1 MEKKPDENKVA
12 TSSKPFEDFK
22 GESRPGGVALD
33 KYLSAEQSGTG
44 ETSGSKTIVVLGS
57 HRYYNLF
64 SAQLVRGGLT
74 QNRELKNPLT
84 VLNPLDSM
92 WQSQNP
98 EVLRFYAA
106 IARFQAFYEPT
117 LTDLEAIR
125 AIVSNPLHYSF
136 YQHDA
141 SVSEKVSA
149 KSVSKIALREADVR
163 VLVRISMENDVYH
176 VRAEVYIEGAFTPAA
191 RVAVRFDRFVTIDE
205 QWLMA
210 EKTDALKVLSYF
222 RKYEDGLRLPHGE
235 FVRFQ
240 KDVLSQ
246 MENHVE
252 VVHEYM
258 ETARATTEDE
268 SQSTRLIYLSDFGD
282 YIVIDPVVRYGK
294 TEIPVLTT
302 KQIYIEDLKGEPA
315 MLERDTEMEEA
326 FLSRLIRQH
335 PHFKEQVNNPLLYF
349 YIHKT
354 RFVQNGWFL
363 KAYEEWK
370 AEGLEVLG
378 FSQLKGIDVN
388 PEPVNIS
395 IQVSSGLNWFNAR
408 IEAKFGRK
416 KASLKQIHKAVKN
429 QNRYVTLGD
438 GTLGVIP
445 EEWLQKF
452 EGYFAAG
459 TIVDDVVQVP
469 KINFESVNQLFERFM
484 LDEETQ
490 QEVSGYRQKLSSI
503 GKITPAKPSTAL
515 KATLRPYQLQGLTWL
530 NVLDEFNFGGCLAD
544 DMGLGK
550 TIQII
555 AFILALKE
563 KHGSSTHILVAPTSV
578 IHNWHNE
585 IERFAPTLKTVSFH
599 GPHRLRI
606 IPKFKDYDLVITTYH
621 TLVNDITYL
630 RKYQFHYAFL
640 DESHN
645 IKNLASQ
652 RNKAARMLKSK
663 NRVILTGTPLEN
675 HSFDLYAQLSFACP
689 GLLGSRTYFRNT
701 YAMAI
706 DKFQHKH
713 SILDLQQRISP
724 FILRRTKKEVAT
736 ELPEKTEMVLYCDM
750 EAEQRKTYDAR
761 EKELRD
767 LIESTNNEQLLKT
780 PMYALRGITQ
790 LRQICNSPLL
800 LGEEKEYG
808 DSSAKID
815 TLMEQL
821 RNITGD
827 HKVLVFSQFVSML
840 NLIEKELAKE
850 HIGYTMLTGSTTNR
864 EEVVSQFQ
872 NDVHARVFLI
882 SLKAGGTGLNLTE
895 ADYVFLVDP
904 WWNPAVEDQAIDR
917 SYRIG
922 QDKRVIAIRLICR
935 NTVEEKIQQLQQTKA
950 KLASDLVKEG
960 NGFLQSMTKGDWLG
974 LLQNPSP

>member
-1 MEKKPDENKVA
+1 MEKKPDENKIA
-12 TSSKPFEDFK
+12 MTGKPFEEFK
-22 GESRPGGVALD
+22 GESRPGGVSLD
-33 KYLSAEQSGTG
+33 KYLSADQSSREETG
-44 ETSGSKTIVVLGS
+44 GSKTIVVLGS

-64 SAQLVRGGLT
+64 SAQLVQGGLT

-125 AIVSNPLHYSF
+125 AILSNPLHYSF
-136 YQHDA
+136 YHHDA
-141 SVSEKVSA
+141 SFSEKVSA
-149 KSVSKIALREADVR
+149 KSVSKITLREAEVR
-163 VLVRISMENDVYH
+163 VLIRISMENDVYH
-176 VRAEVYIEGAFTPAA
+176 VRAEGYIEGAFTPAA
-191 RVAVRFDRFVTIDE
+191 RMVVRFDRFIIIDQ

-210 EKTDALKVLSYF
+210 DNADALKVLSYF
-222 RKYEDGLRLPHGE
+222 KKYADGLRLPHAD

-252 VVHEYM
+252 VAHEYM
-258 ETARATTEDE
+258 ETASATPGDE
-268 SQSTRLIYLSDFGD
+268 GQSARLIYLSDFGD

-302 KQIYIEDLKGEPA
+302 KQVYVEDAEGNPVI
-315 MLERDTEMEEA
+315 LERDTEMEEA

-349 YIHKT
+349 YLHKT
-354 RFVQNGWFL
+354 RFVQDGWFL

-370 AEGLEVLG
+370 AEGLDVLG
-378 FSQLKGIDVN
+378 FSGLKGIDIN
-388 PEPVNIS
+388 PEPANVS
-395 IQVSSGLNWFNAR
+395 IQVSSGLNWFNAKV
-408 IEAKFGRK
+408 EAKFGRK

-429 QNRYVTLGD
+429 KNRFVTLDD
-438 GTLGVIP
+438 GTLGVLP

-452 EGYFAAG
+452 EAYFAAG

-469 KINFESVNQLFERFM
+469 KINFESVNQLFEKFM

-503 GKITPAKPSTAL
+503 SKITPAKPSAAL
-515 KATLRPYQLQGLTWL
+515 QATLRPYQLQGLTWL
-530 NVLDEFNFGGCLAD
+530 NALDEFNFGGCLAD

-563 KHGSSTHILVAPTSV
+563 KHGPSTHILVAPTSV

-585 IERFAPTLKTVSFH
+585 IERFAPTLKVLSFH
-599 GPHRLRI
+599 GPNRLRT
-606 IPKFKDYDLVITTYH
+606 IPRFSEHDLIITTYH
-621 TLVNDITYL
+621 TLVNDIVYL
-630 RKYQFHYAFL
+630 RKHPFHYAFL

-645 IKNLASQ
+645 IKNLGSQ

-713 SILDLQQRISP
+713 SIQDLQQRISP

-750 EAEQRKTYDAR
+750 EAEQRKMYDTH

-767 LIESTNNEQLLKT
+767 LIESTDNEKLLKK
-780 PMYALRGITQ
+780 PMYALKGITQ

-800 LGEEKEYG
+800 LGEEKEFG
-808 DSSAKID
+808 DNSAKID
-815 TLMEQL
+815 MLMEQL

-840 NLIEKELAKE
+840 QLIRKELEKEN
-850 HIGYTMLTGSTTNR
+850 IGYTILTGSTTHR
-864 EEVVSQFQ
+864 EEVVSNFQ
-872 NDVHARVFLI
+872 NDVHTRVFLI

-935 NTVEEKIQQLQQTKA
+935 NTVEEKIQQLQQNKA

-974 LLQNPSP
+974 LLS

>member
-1 MEKKPDENKVA
+1 M
-12 TSSKPFEDFK
+12 SGKPFEDFK
-22 GESRPGGVALD
+22 GESRPGGVALE
-33 KYLSAEQSGTG
+33 KYLSAEQSGN
-44 ETSGSKTIVVLGS
+44 EEAGSTKTFVVIGS

-74 QNRELKNPLT
+74 QNRELKNPLA
-84 VLNPLDSM
+84 VLNPLDSI

-125 AIVSNPLHYSF
+125 AIVNNPLHYSF
-136 YQHDA
+136 YRHDA
-141 SVSEKVSA
+141 AISEKISA
-149 KSVSKIALREADVR
+149 KSVSKITLKEANVR
-163 VLVRISMENDVYH
+163 VMVKVSMDNDLYQI
-176 VRAEVYIEGAFTPAA
+176 RAEVYIDGAFTPLG
-191 RVAVRFDRFVTIDE
+191 RMTVKFDRFLVIDHH
-205 QWLMA
+205 WLMA
-210 EKTDALKVLSYF
+210 ENSDALKVLSYF
-222 RKYEDGLRLPHGE
+222 KKYEDGLRLPHAE

-252 VVHEYM
+252 LVHEYM
-258 ETARATTEDE
+258 ETASNDSGSEGRSA
-268 SQSTRLIYLSDFGD
+268 RLIYLSDFGD

-302 KQIYIEDLKGEPA
+302 KQIYIEDIKGEPV

-335 PHFKEQVNNPLLYF
+335 PHFKEQVSNPLLYF
-349 YIHKT
+349 YLHKT
-354 RFVQNGWFL
+354 RFIQDGWFL

-370 AEGLEVLG
+370 AEGWEVLG

-416 KASLKQIHKAVKN
+416 KASLKQVHKAVKN
-429 QNRYVTLGD
+429 KNRYVTLDD
-438 GTLGVIP
+438 GTLGVLP

-452 EGYFAAG
+452 EDYFAAG
-459 TIVDDVVQVP
+459 VIVDDIVQVP
-469 KINFESVNQLFERFM
+469 KINYESVNQLFERFM

-503 GKITPAKPSTAL
+503 GKITPAKQSTAL

-563 KHGSSTHILVAPTSV
+563 KHGPSTHILVAPTSV

-585 IERFAPTLKTVSFH
+585 IESFAPSLKAISFH
-599 GPHRLRI
+599 GPHRLRT
-606 IPKFKDYDLVITTYH
+606 IPRFKEYDLVITTYH
-621 TLVNDITYL
+621 TLVNDISYL
-630 RKYQFHYAFL
+630 RKQPFHYAFL
-640 DESHN
+640 DESQN

-652 RNKAARMLKSK
+652 RNKAARMLKAK
-663 NRVILTGTPLEN
+663 NRIILTGTPLEN

-713 SILDLQQRISP
+713 SMIDLQQRISP
-724 FILRRTKKEVAT
+724 FLLRRTKKEVAT

-750 EAEQRKTYDAR
+750 EPEQRKIYDTH

-767 LIESTNNEQLLKT
+767 LIESTNDEQLLKK

-790 LRQICNSPLL
+790 LRQICDSPLL
-800 LGEEKEYG
+800 LGEEKQAG
-808 DSSAKID
+808 DTSAKID

-840 NLIEKELAKE
+840 NLIEKELVKE
-850 HIGYTMLTGSTTNR
+850 HIGYTMLTGGTTHR
-864 EEVVSQFQ
+864 EDVVSQFQ
-872 NDVHARVFLI
+872 NDVHTRVFLI

-922 QDKRVIAIRLICR
+922 QDKKVIAIRLICR
-935 NTVEEKIQQLQQTKA
+935 NTVEEKIQQLQQNKA